1 MEDLVKE
8 LLLEVKEVKKINKK
22 ILDVLIFQNS
32 TRKVNLNIDNKKN

>member
-8 LLLEVKEVKKINKK
+8 LLLEVKKVEEINKK

-32 TRKVNLNIDNKKN
+32 TRKVNLNIDNKKD